1 MSGKLDGEVIE
12 AAGGIVERDTSKGQ
26 RIAVIYRERYG
37 GEWGLPK
44 GKRRAGESWQKTALR
59 EIKEE
64 IGITPIIVGI
74 AGATAYLAAGVPKV
88 VLYWRMRIEGKAPP
102 FTTNKEVTKV
112 TWLAPANAIGRLT
125 HSAEA
130 ELVRKCFQSRAM

>member
-1 MSGKLDGEVIE
+1 MSGKLEGEVIE

-64 IGITPIIVGI
+64 IGITSIIVGI
-74 AGATAYLAAGVPKV
+74 AGATAYLVAGVPKV

-102 FTTNKEVTKV
+102 FTPNKEVAKV
-112 TWLAPANAIGRLT
+112 TWLAPANAIERLS

-130 ELVRKCFQSRAM
+130 ELVRKCFQNRAM